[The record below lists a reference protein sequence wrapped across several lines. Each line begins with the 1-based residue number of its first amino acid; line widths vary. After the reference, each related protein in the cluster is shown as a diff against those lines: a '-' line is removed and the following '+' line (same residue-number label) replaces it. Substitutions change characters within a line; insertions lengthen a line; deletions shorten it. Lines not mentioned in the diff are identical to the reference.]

1 MDKVHT
7 PSHRLTF
14 DEAVLVW
21 LLYWDGHFQNRIA
34 AMFDTNS
41 GRVNDVVKERKHLG
55 SKAEAMRRRQS
66 AA

>member
-1 MDKVHT
+1 MDFARQ

-14 DEAVLVW
+14 DEAVQVW

-55 SKAEAMRRRQS
+55 SKAEAMRRRSS